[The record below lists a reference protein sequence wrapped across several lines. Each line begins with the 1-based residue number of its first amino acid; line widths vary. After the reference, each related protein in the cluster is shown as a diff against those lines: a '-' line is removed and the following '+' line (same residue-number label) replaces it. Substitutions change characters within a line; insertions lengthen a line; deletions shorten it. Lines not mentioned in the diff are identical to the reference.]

1 MDNRLTQA
9 QLAQVIAEV
18 EQLSQRRE
26 AELNREQVQQ
36 ILQEVNLPEDLL
48 DDALVQIRRRQALAV
63 ERRRNRWIAAGALA
77 IVLGA
82 LATTTVFVQH
92 RQGAIA
98 GVSTYQSRITLAQD
112 NQDNL
117 RAIDRQTSPK
127 VFYRVT
133 LKDAPLGEKLS
144 LGCDWIDP
152 GGQVAHQN
160 RYQTRQIDKAVWQT
174 HCFYQFNPA
183 STPGTWTVQMSLG
196 ERILSKSP
204 LLVK

>member
-9 QLAQVIAEV
+9 QLSQVIAEV

-63 ERRRNRWIAAGALA
+63 ERRRNRWMAAGALA

-82 LATTTVFVQH
+82 LATTTVFFQH
-92 RQGAIA
+92 RQGALA

-117 RAIDRQTSPK
+117 GAIDRQTSPK

-152 GGQVAHQN
+152 RGQVAHQN

-183 STPGTWTVQMSLG
+183 STAGTWTVQMSLG